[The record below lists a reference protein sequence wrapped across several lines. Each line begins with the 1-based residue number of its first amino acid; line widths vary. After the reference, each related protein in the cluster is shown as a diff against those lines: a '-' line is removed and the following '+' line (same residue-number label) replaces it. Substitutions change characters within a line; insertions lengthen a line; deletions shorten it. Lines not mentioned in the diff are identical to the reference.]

1 MSTVQVQRL
10 GHVNTFAADHEAVAD
25 YHARVLGAQTFMD
38 WEEPAFGGRNA
49 LWRIAGT
56 VVEVFS
62 PTRPDGAIGKWVE
75 RNGSGWH
82 SLEWTVPS
90 LDAAIET
97 MRERG
102 IRITDHVEGRYA
114 FTHPKDGH
122 GISFELTEAHFPGD
136 QRDEPGWTPPKVG
149 DENPLGIVG
158 PVAISVASHDP
169 DAAARWLA
177 DLTGAKAVRAEERRH
192 MNTRSAAVSFPDH
205 VVEFLTPL
213 VTPAVDHHLTDFLRD
228 KGERIFSVGFPVAD
242 VYGARAWLASVG
254 ARFEQFGRTCLVLPS
269 DETGGARIELRSAV

>member
-10 GHVNTFAADHEAVAD
+10 GHVNMFAADHDAVTK
-25 YHARVLGAQTFMD
+25 YHADVLGAQTFMD

-56 VVEVFS
+56 VVEIFS
-62 PTRPDGAIGKWVE
+62 PTRPDGAIGQWVE
-75 RNGSGWH
+75 RHGSGWH

-90 LDAAIET
+90 LSDALAT

-102 IRITDHVEGRYA
+102 IRITDHVEGQYA

-136 QRDEPGWTPPKVG
+136 RRDEPGWTPPGDG

-158 PVAISVASHDP
+158 PVAICVASHDP

-177 DLTGAKAVRAEERRH
+177 DLAGVEGVRAEERVH
-192 MNTRSAAVSFPDH
+192 MNTRAVIVDFPDH
-205 VVEFLTPL
+205 VVEFVTPL
-213 VTPAVDHHLTDFLRD
+213 ITPTVDHHLSDFLRD
-228 KGERIFSVGFPVAD
+228 KGERIFSVDFTVAD
-242 VYGARAWLASVG
+242 IYAARASLAGLG
-254 ARFEQFGRTCLVLPS
+254 ARFEQFGRRSLVLPVS
-269 DETGGARIELRSAV
+269 ETGGARIELRVAG